1 MTKQANQ
8 LMQLKYFLRQFGSRI
23 SQKSAYKPTYKK
35 SFWILVGFYLMY
47 LSKSALGINISN
59 KYTAPRFFKVPLET
73 VDCVFK
79 TEIRFCPKSKQK
91 FSLDRRQISQLNLD

>member
-1 MTKQANQ
+1 MPKQANQ
-8 LMQLKYFLRQFGSRI
+8 LMHFKYFLRQLCSRM

-35 SFWILVGFYLMY
+35 SFLLLVGFYLMY

-79 TEIRFCPKSKQK
+79 TEIKFCPKSKQK
-91 FSLDRRQISQLNLD
+91 LSLDKRQISQLNLD